1 VKYLIFTGS
10 ILNMGGAQ
18 MYVKNK
24 TEYMR
29 SAGWEVYVF
38 SGLEGTVMLG
48 GLMKYKD
55 MIIPELD
62 CYPDMISDRKK
73 KQIIKLMMNII
84 DVSAPTEETIIIE
97 SNTLHMSCWAEM
109 LAEKLRAKHYM
120 FLLDEHFNYGEE
132 YYDFIE
138 FKYKRSETAVI
149 KGDYIRALLKNRVK
163 VDDPSRWQLNAFC
176 TNVVEDIKDERF
188 DHIGHDEFDC
198 ILCSLGRLNKSYI
211 PNVAE
216 GFEKFA
222 AGNPDKKICCVFIG
236 DQPVG
241 YTPDMNKLIERK
253 LSGLKNVTLLMMGY
267 VYPIPESFLRQT
279 DVAVAVSG
287 SASVLWSYGVKTI
300 TMDVSDNQP
309 IGVLGYT
316 TKNNLNRDG
325 ETVCSL
331 DIWLERIVNKNYLSD
346 YIFEPK
352 KMTDASKW
360 FEKHM
365 EFAEKSCREKEY
377 YNMYGVR
384 TRTFKKRLKKI
395 LICIFGVGGSHR
407 IVSSFKNLFDR

>member
-1 VKYLIFTGS
+1 MKYLIFTGS

-241 YTPDMNKLIERK
+241 YTPDINKLIERK
-253 LSGLKNVTLLMMGY
+253 
-267 VYPIPESFLRQT
+267 FH
-279 DVAVAVSG
+279 
-287 SASVLWSYGVKTI
+287 SADDGI
-300 TMDVSDNQP
+300 CVSDTGVFFKTDGCGSSGFGKCQCFVELRCKDDHNGRFGQSADRR
-309 IGVLGYT
+309 IGIYHQ
-316 TKNNLNRDG
+316 KQ
-325 ETVCSL
+325 S
-331 DIWLERIVNKNYLSD
+331 
-346 YIFEPK
+346 EP
-352 KMTDASKW
+352 
-360 FEKHM
+360 
-365 EFAEKSCREKEY
+365 
-377 YNMYGVR
+377 
-384 TRTFKKRLKKI
+384 
-395 LICIFGVGGSHR
+395 
-407 IVSSFKNLFDR
+407 